1 VGLHLPVL
9 AAPFA
14 ELEFHREAAN
24 PGAAIARLK
33 SPARLR
39 ERLMKTRLAVVATAL
54 ALSGHAVLTQAPQEP
69 QHAPD
74 GAPRGMITS
83 IVVPPIPDAPFSAT
97 VETEWTRYL
106 DNGRRQV
113 LTNRRLIARDGVGRV
128 FQERRSFVPPGSPIQ
143 PQLWRTELA
152 EVSTHTVAYCDTR
165 SHVCELRFYGGPG
178 AAAQTWSSA
187 PPSTKT
193 AGSLVREELGSRSA
207 NGLDLVGT
215 RESQPLGLTAAGSDR
230 PLAVVKEFW
239 YSRYLGLNVITKR
252 DDPRSGIEAFTVT
265 DIQLS
270 EPDRG
275 LFTLPANFK
284 VVDLRA
290 SSAVSRRL
298 P

>member
-1 VGLHLPVL
+1 
-9 AAPFA
+9 
-14 ELEFHREAAN
+14 
-24 PGAAIARLK
+24 
-33 SPARLR
+33 
-39 ERLMKTRLAVVATAL
+39 MKTRLAVLATAF

-74 GAPRGMITS
+74 GAPRAMITS

-106 DNGRRQV
+106 ENGGRQV
-113 LTNRRLIARDGVGRV
+113 LTNRRLIARDGAGRV
-128 FQERRSFVPPGSPIQ
+128 FQERRLFVAPGSPIQ
-143 PQLWRTELA
+143 SQVWRTELA
-152 EVSTHTVAYCDTR
+152 ESSTHTNAYCDTR
-165 SHVCELRFYGGPG
+165 SRIGELRFYGGPG
-178 AAAQTWSSA
+178 SAAQTWSSA
-187 PPSTKT
+187 APTTKT
-193 AGSLVREELGSRSA
+193 ATSAVREELGVRSV

-215 RESQPLGLTAAGSDR
+215 RESQPLGLTATGSDR

-239 YSRYLGLNVITKR
+239 YSKHLGLNVITRR

-275 LFTLPANFK
+275 LFTLPADFK

-290 SSAVSRRL
+290 SPVTRGLR
-298 P
+298 